1 DLVFLGTGSSFPAP
15 HRHTAC
21 LAVRFHADGDCWL
34 VDCGE
39 SAQVQL
45 VRSGLDRRRVSRI
58 AVTHLHGDHTYGLPG
73 LLSTVA
79 GRAAPDSTLEVVGP
93 SGIRQLL
100 RTSLALTRTDAR
112 NGVRLRL
119 RELAGVPSLMPPSS
133 PGSAELEDLILRAP
147 EFPPL
152 PYEDVTEP
160 IQCAAPDGGGIWRVC
175 DRLSAAPLRHRI
187 PCVGYR
193 IDIGGPVLAVL
204 GDTCDSQL
212 AESLCRG
219 VDCLVHEATVGESR
233 RDSCVSSGHS
243 TPAMAAEFA
252 CRVGAKALVLNHFSP
267 LLDNAGVA
275 RLLAEGRAAA
285 AGRLPVFAAD
295 ELRVFQL
302 TDQGG
307 LVCSDPH

>member
-73 LLSTVA
+73 LLSTV
-79 GRAAPDSTLEVVGP
+79 VGP

-133 PGSAELEDLILRAP
+133 PGLGRAGRLILRAP

-160 IQCAAPDGGGIWRVC
+160 IQCAATRDGGGIWRVC
-175 DRLSAAPLRHRI
+175 EPPQRRPAGAIGI
-187 PCVGYR
+187 PCS
-193 IDIGGPVLAVL
+193 LAVL

-212 AESLCRG
+212 PSRSCRG

-233 RDSCVSSGHS
+233 PPRFCVSSGHS

-252 CRVGAKALVLNHFSP
+252 APSGRQGSGAQSLQS
-267 LLDNAGVA
+267 
-275 RLLAEGRAAA
+275 A
-285 AGRLPVFAAD
+285 AGQCRRRPSACRRSGSRGRPSAAVFGGRRAGSVFSAAG
-295 ELRVFQL
+295 LI
-302 TDQGG
+302 QGG
-307 LVCSDPH
+307 GLL